1 MTVCVIPKKPQEGA
15 VVLSKMVVPSLS
27 MQDSLCR
34 WCLLRIS
41 INLSCSS
48 IHTLISF
55 LPASNPFIWIELQIQ
70 NFRTENHLVQLH
82 FVTYKLRTVY
92 LRSHCFSSEHSTGLI
107 FFFLFFQ
114 IIKCLGSLFL
124 VWKAA
129 EWEKP
134 SMINWVVVNCFK
146 WPSSDFFLLV
156 EWKPWIGQ
164 VGRKDSGPGCGA
176 LRIKEV

>member
-1 MTVCVIPKKPQEGA
+1 MSSAYLYKSILLFYPYSDFFLTCFKPFHLNWVTDPEFQNWKSSGPTPFCYIQA
-15 VVLSKMVVPSLS
+15 K
-27 MQDSLCR
+27 DR
-34 WCLLRIS
+34 LLKV
-41 INLSCSS
+41 
-48 IHTLISF
+48 TLLLF
-55 LPASNPFIWIELQIQ
+55 WTQ
-70 NFRTENHLVQLH
+70 H
-82 FVTYKLRTVY
+82 
-92 LRSHCFSSEHSTGLI
+92 RSH